1 MSTLQTVETCVIK
14 CQTMFISTLSTDLK
28 QTYFIWLY
36 LYVKSLQSML
46 ISCDKF
52 MLWNYYHFN
61 YWPSSTFL

>member
-1 MSTLQTVETCVIK
+1 
-14 CQTMFISTLSTDLK
+14 MFISTLSSDLK

-36 LYVKSLQSML
+36 LYFKSLQSML
-46 ISCDKF
+46 ISCHKF